1 MKGGVLVGAFVLA
14 QPEEVE
20 HDLEA
25 AIGERRPASAV
36 QV

>member
-1 MKGGVLVGAFVLA
+1 MKGGVLVGALVLG

-20 HDLEA
+20 HGLEA
-25 AIGERRPASAV
+25 AIRERRPASAV